1 MLNPAVDI
9 GQIEGGFLQ
18 GLGQVLCEDVIYDT
32 ASARLLTR
40 STWDY
45 HPPSSQDIPLS
56 LNVTLLPNSPNTAPQ
71 TVLGS
76 KASAE
81 PPVMLCNSV
90 FFAVKVRQ
98 QSSTT
103 GAGDRDKEPKL
114 VRSDAQFLCVFACVA
129 QDCIAAVRADQGLT
143 GWFDLPTPAS
153 TGTVQLACNITTAGL
168 VV

>member
-1 MLNPAVDI
+1 MTLFSPLDLSCVALLLRCVRV
-9 GQIEGGFLQ
+9 Q
-18 GLGQVLCEDVIYDT
+18 GMGQVLCEDIIYDS

-45 HPPSSQDIPLS
+45 HPPSSQDIPLQ
-56 LNVTLLPNSPNTAPQ
+56 LNVTLLANSPNNAPQ

-90 FFAVKVRQ
+90 FFAVK
-98 QSSTT
+98 
-103 GAGDRDKEPKL
+103 
-114 VRSDAQFLCVFACVA
+114 
-129 QDCIAAVRADQGLT
+129 DCIAAVRADQGLT

-153 TGTVQLACNITTAGL
+153 TGTVQLACGITPAGL
-168 VV
+168 IV